1 MGWIFS
7 RSASETAW
15 SFALPRPDFVAGS
28 YEDRTFLNPS
38 NHLGED
44 SRHLHR
50 DEVYAVADG
59 VVREAGSAAG
69 YGRVVVVEHL
79 LPDGSQVCS
88 IYGHLCGHPGYPLIR
103 NGSQVKKGDIVGY
116 IGDRF
121 ENGDGFEHLHLGLRK
136 GRYDGYFC
144 GYARKPHCTP
154 KKYHSPTAFIEARSG
169 EMRRVSKIESFP
181 MNPQIG
187 FKATVANGF
196 FYGGTF
202 QLRLRL
208 LAGETVLF
216 TSEGQKIKLEPRA
229 SASLLFTAPEL
240 GAKSPRA
247 EIELL
252 APGTKSWRRVE
263 TAHSK

>member
-7 RSASETAW
+7 RSASEAAW

-28 YEDRTFLNPS
+28 YEGRTFLNPS

-44 SRHLHR
+44 SRHVHH
-50 DEVYAVADG
+50 DTVHAIADG
-59 VVREAGSAAG
+59 VVREAGDATG
-69 YGRVVVVEHL
+69 YGHVVVVEHL
-79 LPDGSQVCS
+79 LPDGSRVCS
-88 IYGHLCGHPGYPLIR
+88 IYGHLCGHWGYPLIR
-103 NGSQVKKGDIVGY
+103 SGSQVKKGDVVGY

-121 ENGDGFEHLHLGLRK
+121 ENGDGMEHLHLGLRK

-154 KKYHSPTAFIEARSG
+154 KKYHPPTAFIQARSG
-169 EMRRVSKIESFP
+169 EMRLVSKIESFP
-181 MNPQIG
+181 MNPAFG
-187 FKATVANGF
+187 FKAIVKNGF

-208 LAGETVLF
+208 LAGNSEIF
-216 TSEGQKIKLEPRA
+216 TSEAQNLVLLPGA
-229 SASLLFTAPEL
+229 SASLLFTAPST

-252 APGTKSWRRVE
+252 APGTASWCRV
-263 TAHSK
+263 SRLD